1 MKQKFYSQV
10 NMERIF
16 FFLEAHTANNW
27 RAEQENSVPLRFF
40 EAAPIGAIQGGGV
53 AARYESALGAP

>member
-16 FFLEAHTANNW
+16 FFRGVRRDGSAPGRRSDVQLGIIGAG
-27 RAEQENSVPLRFF
+27 
-40 EAAPIGAIQGGGV
+40 PIGKIHGGEV
-53 AARYESALGAP
+53 AARRDSAPGAG